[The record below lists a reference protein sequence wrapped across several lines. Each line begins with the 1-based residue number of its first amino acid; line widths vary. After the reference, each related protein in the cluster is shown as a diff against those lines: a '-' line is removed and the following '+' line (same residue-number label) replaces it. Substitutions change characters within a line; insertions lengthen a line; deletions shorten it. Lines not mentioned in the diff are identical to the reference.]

1 MVLLDIKKPEK
12 CIDCPC
18 RYISEGAW
26 SNYCQITETDFEGRE
41 SFGVLE
47 NCPLKEIKAEDV
59 ETVADALTKIVNQ
72 IDFNEI
78 GKVVVKAMNG
88 IAESL
93 KENHLEVK
101 DVTGRSNQGMQED

>member
-18 RYISEGAW
+18 KYMSEGAW

-47 NCPLKEIKAEDV
+47 NCPLKALEENR
-59 ETVADALTKIVNQ
+59 ADLEFLNWC
-72 IDFNEI
+72 F
-78 GKVVVKAMNG
+78 
-88 IAESL
+88 
-93 KENHLEVK
+93 ENYPDEMQKLVHKYSK
-101 DVTGRSNQGMQED
+101 DGLWQY

>member
-1 MVLLDIKKPEK
+1 MIVLADTFQKEH
-12 CIDCPC
+12 
-18 RYISEGAW
+18 GV
-26 SNYCQITETDFEGRE
+26 ITVRSRSQTLKAE

-78 GKVVVKAMNG
+78 GKVVGKVMNE